1 MGVAAPE
8 QTLASASRSVSRR
21 HAVPLP
27 EDGEEVF
34 LQALRVAIADREYE
48 VVFASSDAD
57 MLALAGLSDR
67 IPAVV
72 PYPAVA
78 VLRRAMDKL
87 ELSEAARAV
96 GLAAPEGAT
105 SATAARRLAAAGPV
119 IVKERL
125 HGPSHVN
132 PLISSDPDEV
142 ARSVREIADPL
153 VQPVVQGRLMAFT
166 SVVDAEGRMLA
177 RVQQVAER
185 TWPQGLGCS
194 VRART
199 VGVDEE
205 LAGKV
210 GALLRKLGW
219 QGLSELQFLVPEGD
233 EPQLIDFNGR
243 FYGSMSLAIG
253 AGVNLPDVWA
263 RSVTG
268 RDTPEPHDAAAG
280 VRYQWLEGDLRA
292 AREDTRGP
300 VRDLFDCLRYA
311 RGARH
316 SVSSLRDPGPFVY
329 AFRALLAERRGS

>member
-1 MGVAAPE
+1 
-8 QTLASASRSVSRR
+8 
-21 HAVPLP
+21 VPLP

-34 LQALRVAIADREYE
+34 LQALLAALADRSYE

-57 MLALAGLSDR
+57 MLALAALSDR
-67 IPAVV
+67 IPAAV
-72 PYPAVA
+72 PYPAPA

-87 ELSEAARAV
+87 ELSEAARSV
-96 GLAAPEGAT
+96 GLAAPAAAT
-105 SATAARRLAAAGPV
+105 SVEDARRLVAAGPV

-125 HGPSHVN
+125 HGPTHVN
-132 PLISSDPDEV
+132 PLISSDPDEID
-142 ARSVREIADPL
+142 RYVREVAQPL

-199 VGVDEE
+199 VPVDEE
-205 LAGKV
+205 LARKV
-210 GALLRKLGW
+210 GALLRELDW
-219 QGLSELQFLVPEGD
+219 HGLSELQFLVPDDG

-253 AGVNLPDVWA
+253 AGVNLPDLWA
-263 RSVTG
+263 RAVTG
-268 RDTPEPHDAAAG
+268 RETPEPRDAEPG

-292 AREDTRGP
+292 AREDSRGP
-300 VRDLFDCLRYA
+300 VRDLVDCLRYA
-311 RGARH
+311 VGARH
-316 SVSSLRDPGPFVY
+316 SISSVRDLSPLRY
-329 AFRALLAERRGS
+329 AVRALLAERRGS

>member
-8 QTLASASRSVSRR
+8 PTLASASRSVSRR

-34 LQALRVAIADREYE
+34 LQALGLAVADRDYE

-72 PYPAVA
+72 PYPAVD
-78 VLRRAMDKL
+78 VLRRAMDKV
-87 ELSEAARAV
+87 ELSEAARSV
-96 GLAAPEGAT
+96 GLAAPPTAT
-105 SATAARRLAAAGPV
+105 SVEDARELVAAGPV
-119 IVKERL
+119 VVKERL
-125 HGPSHVN
+125 HGATHFN
-132 PLISSDPDEV
+132 PVVSSDPDEV
-142 ARSVREIADPL
+142 EREMRDQLL

-199 VGVDEE
+199 VAVDEE

-210 GALLRKLGW
+210 GALLRELGW
-219 QGLSELQFLVPEGD
+219 QGLSELQFLVPDGS

-268 RDTPEPHDAAAG
+268 RDAPEPRDAAPG

-292 AREDTRGP
+292 AREDSRGA
-300 VRDLFDCLRYA
+300 VRDLLDCLRYA
-311 RGARH
+311 AGAHH
-316 SVSSLRDPGPFVY
+316 SVSSLRDPRPFFY
-329 AFRALLAERRGS
+329 AFRALLAERRGA